1 MSVKNNNIQMLRLDG
16 IDILR
21 GLAVI
26 SVVLYHFFVLLGLT
40 HSPYFPYIKS
50 FGSLGVPLFFIISG
64 YLIYRSIERNI
75 SSKGTKKGLLNYFF
89 HRLFRILPAYYFNL
103 LIVFIMA
110 SFVLNNDFFYS
121 DAFFRQFFL
130 NLTLTSYFVNKTAGL
145 GINGTYWTLSIEML
159 WYIIAPFFL
168 IFFRQTRIL
177 LLIML
182 LSILYIWGLA
192 YGDLGVYLHLDS
204 NYKALLPYYLS
215 QLPAQINYF
224 IAGVL
229 IYKYTLAVSLSKTRY
244 HYLFVV
250 LILSL
255 FVGAMGYF
263 KIHLSYIPSHLSILT
278 VTTLLFVLL
287 YTVKVKI
294 TAFSLLEW
302 IGKISY
308 SLYLWHTPI
317 LFAMD
322 RSHILEHRS
331 LSESTVFFLLLLLSI
346 SSMSYYFIE
355 EGGYALR
362 EKLTKRF
369 FRE

>member
-1 MSVKNNNIQMLRLDG
+1 VRLDG

-21 GLAVI
+21 GTAVTAVI
-26 SVVLYHFFVLLGLT
+26 VYHFFVLLGLT
-40 HSPYFPYIKS
+40 SSEFFPYVQT

-75 SSKGTKKGLLNYFF
+75 SSKGTPKGLLNYFF

-103 LIVFIMA
+103 LVVVLMA
-110 SFVLNNDFFYS
+110 ALYINNNYYYS
-121 DAFFRQFFL
+121 DTFFEQFFL
-130 NLTLTSYFVNKTAGL
+130 NFTLTSYFINKTAGL

-159 WYIIAPFFL
+159 WYIVAPFFL
-168 IFFRQTRIL
+168 IYFQRTRIL
-177 LLIML
+177 LFIML

-192 YGDLGVYLHLDS
+192 YGDLGIYLHLDS
-204 NYKALLPYYLS
+204 NYRSLLPYYLS

-224 IAGVL
+224 IAGIL
-229 IYKYTLAVSLSKTRY
+229 IYKYRLVISLPKTRY
-244 HYLFVV
+244 HYLLVV
-250 LILSL
+250 VILSF
-255 FVGAMGYF
+255 FVGTMGYY
-263 KIHLSYIPSHLSILT
+263 KIHLSPIPSHLSILM

-287 YTVKVKI
+287 YTIKVKKAI
-294 TAFSLLEW
+294 FFLLEW

-322 RSHILEHRS
+322 RSHILEYRS
-331 LSESTVFFLLLLLSI
+331 LSESIVFFLLLLISI

-355 EGGYALR
+355 EGGFALR

-369 FRE
+369 FHA